1 MIWFV
6 QGSTIKP
13 VADFGYTGPLTANAS
28 LFDTAKHYAEE
39 YIHRHKLR
47 AVVQNSSVGLLE
59 RQYPAYSVVSTDPM
73 FEGTICQFVITE
85 GRDEPVGVVVELSA
99 RPMLRPDLP
108 SDLWQLE

>member
-6 QGSTIKP
+6 QGPSIKP
-13 VADFGYTGPLTANAS
+13 VSDFGWAGPPTANAS

-39 YIHRHKLR
+39 YVRRHKLR
-47 AVVQNSSVGLLE
+47 AVVQYGSVGLIG

-99 RPMLRPDLP
+99 RPTVRPDL
-108 SDLWQLE
+108 L